1 MGDYSIYMIFGQDPN
16 KRESRMR
23 VYAGRATSKKKALEV
38 AYDILSE
45 EGGGVEAV
53 AVIDWASQDETFV
66 CRIGSEDGNDQKPD
80 SSDVSF

>member
-1 MGDYSIYMIFGQDPN
+1 MGDYSIYMIFSQDPN

-38 AYDILSE
+38 AHDILYE
-45 EGGGVEAV
+45 EDGGVEAV

-66 CRIGSEDGNDQKPD
+66 RRTGRPQDDGPEAP
-80 SSDVSF
+80 